1 MIEKYVKNFLNKLC
15 YPIKRQYFCN
25 SIKMKKILLHILL
38 STVFITSISAIKAQK
53 TNAHDK
59 IKRILYFN
67 PEVEPDLEE
76 IKDPTNNAF
85 FSTVSDNVS
94 TFKRNRMLRS
104 EVQVSFDSIDAKTIS
119 EYSKNNDADFVI
131 VPKVKYFKV
140 GLGKYVFSNQVIVSL
155 KLFDAEGNFI
165 ASSDYDTYRKN
176 MRLLGSTE
184 NSIKIGTNGAM
195 KSILKELRKQKPS
208 TEAGF

>member
-1 MIEKYVKNFLNKLC
+1 
-15 YPIKRQYFCN
+15 
-25 SIKMKKILLHILL
+25 MKKLLLYIVL
-38 STVFITSISAIKAQK
+38 STVFITSISSVKAQK
-53 TNAHDK
+53 TGTHEK
-59 IKRILYFN
+59 IKKILYFN
-67 PEVEPDLEE
+67 PQVEPDLEE

-104 EVQVSFDSIDAKTIS
+104 EVQVSYDSIDAKTIS

-155 KLFDAEGNFI
+155 KLFDAEGNLI

-208 TEAGF
+208 MEAGF

>member
-1 MIEKYVKNFLNKLC
+1 
-15 YPIKRQYFCN
+15 
-25 SIKMKKILLHILL
+25 MKKILFYPAII
-38 STVFITSISAIKAQK
+38 TVFILSIASVQAQK
-53 TNAHDK
+53 VHTHDK
-59 IKRILYFN
+59 IKKILYFN

-76 IKDPTNNAF
+76 IKEPTNHAF
-85 FSTVSDNVS
+85 FSAVSDKLSSFRKN
-94 TFKRNRMLRS
+94 KMLRS
-104 EVQVSFDSIDAKTIS
+104 DVHISYDSIDSKTIL
-119 EYSKNNDADFVI
+119 EYCKNNDADFVV

-140 GLGKYVFSNQVIVSL
+140 GLGKYVFSNQVIVSM

-176 MRLLGSTE
+176 MRLLGSAE

-208 TEAGF
+208 SEAGF